1 MDLDI
6 PTSPVPVEDVLAA
19 RRAKRQAILAKYKG
33 LESIA
38 TSVSSSPGPSSAV
51 QPPPSLPTSNSVPQ
65 TQPTDRSEES
75 AFVEKFNLSEQPGE
89 YFKMSLLN
97 MANVFLGRRDSMSV
111 SPTPRDFTL
120 AKDEGHISDGPSEQ
134 AGADQFLAAD
144 YDPSLD
150 RREDEHKRFNGRDLA
165 INVEEEEEV
174 EEEVE
179 EEEEEE
185 DIDDMFAVALADK
198 PKIKKVKKVKVC
210 CLSCHNW
217 MKTLNLRFLET
228 SCSCSDYDFDA

>member
-1 MDLDI
+1 MDLEI
-6 PTSPVPVEDVLAA
+6 PTSPTPVEDILAA

-51 QPPPSLPTSNSVPQ
+51 QPPPSLPTSNPVPQ

-75 AFVEKFNLSEQPGE
+75 AHVDKFNLSEQPSE
-89 YFKMSLLN
+89 YLKLLLSN
-97 MANVFLGRRDSMSV
+97 MADIFLGRRDSMSV

-120 AKDEGHISDGPSEQ
+120 AKDGDHISDGPSEQ

-150 RREDEHKRFNGRDLA
+150 RREDEHKRFNGRGLA
-165 INVEEEEEV
+165 IDVDDDEEV
-174 EEEVE
+174 EEEV
-179 EEEEEE
+179 EEEEE
-185 DIDDMFAVALADK
+185 DIDDMFAVAIADK

-210 CLSCHNW
+210 GLSCHNW